1 MNEPGG
7 APGGAAGVPPSGTIP
22 ARTGTPCAAA
32 AWAAVAYAISTR
44 MLPTAGPPAAMYGG
58 MPERRIPE

>member
-1 MNEPGG
+1 MNEPVG
-7 APGGAAGVPPSGTIP
+7 APTARGRPAVRHDPGADGDPLRGGGVGGG
-22 ARTGTPCAAA
+22 RT
-32 AWAAVAYAISTR
+32 AISTR